1 MDTGSPCG
9 SLESHSFRN
18 SFITSWEFSLI
29 LILICSRIPLNRT
42 MVSGF
47 WRSFGQLL
55 TLSVRFCLS
64 DFLIENTC
72 GSNQAWELSFP
83 KMWYTTVNLCNNLFK
98 NGILCLLVF
107 TFVYICTY
115 VWWFETFKRGKHFF
129 THLCCLLGPILLK
142 YLFFITLVKLEIRFY

>member
-72 GSNQAWELSFP
+72 GRPGDST
-83 KMWYTTVNLCNNLFK
+83 MWYTTVNLCNNLFK
-98 NGILCLLVF
+98 NGILFLLVF